1 MLKLINKILV
11 YFKLRKQAINLGY
24 TKKQAHIMAKQIVW
38 K

>member
-24 TKKQAHIMAKQIVW
+24 TKKQASKMAKQIVW